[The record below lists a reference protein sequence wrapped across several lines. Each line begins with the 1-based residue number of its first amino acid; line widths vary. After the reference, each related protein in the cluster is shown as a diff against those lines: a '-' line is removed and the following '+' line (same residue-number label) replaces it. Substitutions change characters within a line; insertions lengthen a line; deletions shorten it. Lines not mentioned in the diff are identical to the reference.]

1 MLEFF
6 DTNIVIYALVPFLLG
21 ALVMLIYYRIKSQ
34 FKASNL
40 ANIEVIDTII
50 SQYNHRQDQYEGII
64 NELKIKTEL
73 LESKISKKPDNN
85 IKTINHAID
94 DSTSQQISQY
104 SEERN
109 ELSELSRV
117 ITESNDVKMTA
128 SDEYFHTGD
137 TLEIILKLLLNGP
150 LTSREIQRGIRRTRE
165 HTSRVM
171 KKLYELKYVD
181 RDINHKPFR
190 YNITDLG
197 RLQTY
202 DHVLSDNESTVS
214 VHDKST
220 RH

>member
-6 DTNIVIYALVPFLLG
+6 DTNIVIYALVSFLLG
-21 ALVMLIYYRIKSQ
+21 ASAMLIYYSIKSQ

-40 ANIEVIDTII
+40 AIIEVIDTII
-50 SQYNHRQDQYEGII
+50 SQYNRRLDQYEGII

-73 LESKISKKPDNN
+73 LESKISKKPD

-104 SEERN
+104 SEEL
-109 ELSELSRV
+109 ELSEPSRV
-117 ITESNDVKMTA
+117 ITESDSVKMTT
-128 SDEYFHTGD
+128 SDEYFHTRD
-137 TLEIILKLLLNGP
+137 TLEIILKLLLNSP

-165 HTSRVM
+165 HTSRIM
-171 KKLYELKYVD
+171 KKLYELRYVD
-181 RDINHKPFR
+181 RDVNHKPFR

>member
-6 DTNIVIYALVPFLLG
+6 DTAIMTYALISFLLG
-21 ALVMLIYYRIKSQ
+21 AVAMIIYYRIKSQ
-34 FKASNL
+34 FKTSNL
-40 ANIEVIDTII
+40 ANIEIIDAII
-50 SQYNHRQDQYEGII
+50 SQYNHRLSQYDDII

-73 LESKISKKPDNN
+73 IESKITKSDNSL
-85 IKTINHAID
+85 KTVNHAID
-94 DSTSQQISQY
+94 NSTSQQISQY
-104 SEERN
+104 SEKRN
-109 ELSELSRV
+109 ELLEPSHV
-117 ITESNDVKMTA
+117 ITDSSNAKMAA
-128 SDEYFHTGD
+128 SEEFLHTGN
-137 TLEIILKLLLNGP
+137 TSEIILRLLLNGP

-181 RDINHKPFR
+181 RDMSHKPFR

-214 VHDKST
+214 IHDQST

>member
-73 LESKISKKPDNN
+73 LESKISKKPDN
-85 IKTINHAID
+85 IKNINHAID

-171 KKLYELKYVD
+171 KKTLRIEVC
-181 RDINHKPFR
+181 
-190 YNITDLG
+190 
-197 RLQTY
+197 
-202 DHVLSDNESTVS
+202 
-214 VHDKST
+214 
-220 RH
+220 